1 MKRDGLPEAGGGLN
15 GKVVVV
21 TGGTGY
27 LGSSVCK
34 AFAEAGAT
42 VVAVYLLDREIP
54 YFEKVLGTLGKNVT
68 LLKANVPEAGEMDRV
83 TKEILTRLKRIDVLV
98 NTVGGYM
105 AGPVEETSS
114 EDFDRA
120 IALNLKSAFLACRA
134 VVPSMR
140 AAKGGAIVSV
150 SSEAALQGDEESFLY
165 SASKSGV
172 NRLTESL
179 ARELKSGNVRVNC
192 VMPRIMD
199 TPSNREAMPKANFSK
214 WVKTDQVARV
224 IRWLCSDDVARRNTT
239 IRSPSDWKAASTL
252 SPVAEIRKN
261 SEPYECENAA
271 TSSTA
276 IVRSVSMSQL
286 FTTTTTGI
294 SPEMAKTIRMKS
306 ATWARLSRWVASH
319 TARIPTARA
328 ANVRPRPFNAPAPTV
343 HKIRSRTVP
352 SCKRTGRT
360 ISFFDTFA
368 PSMSRYRSG

>member
-1 MKRDGLPEAGGGLN
+1 MN

-83 TKEILTRLKRIDVLV
+83 AKEILTRLKRIDVLV

-105 AGPVEETSS
+105 AGPLEETSS

-120 IALNLKSAFLACRA
+120 IALNLKSAFLASKA

-179 ARELKSGNVRVNC
+179 ARELKSVNVRVNC
-192 VMPRIMD
+192 ITPRIMD
-199 TPSNREAMPKANFSK
+199 TPSNREAMPKANFAK

-224 IRWLCSDDVARRNTT
+224 IRWLCSDD
-239 IRSPSDWKAASTL
+239 AAPITGAAI
-252 SPVAEIRKN
+252 PVYGG
-261 SEPYECENAA
+261 P
-271 TSSTA
+271 
-276 IVRSVSMSQL
+276 
-286 FTTTTTGI
+286 
-294 SPEMAKTIRMKS
+294 
-306 ATWARLSRWVASH
+306 
-319 TARIPTARA
+319 
-328 ANVRPRPFNAPAPTV
+328 
-343 HKIRSRTVP
+343 
-352 SCKRTGRT
+352 
-360 ISFFDTFA
+360 
-368 PSMSRYRSG
+368 